1 MILCYDILNVYLKIT
16 AISIL
21 HEDTQFMCFIVEER
35 ALVLDDRGNVE
46 RSQESDLVKGILFVL
61 LAQTIQLN

>member
-1 MILCYDILNVYLKIT
+1 
-16 AISIL
+16 
-21 HEDTQFMCFIVEER
+21 MCFIVEER